1 MSHKEV
7 TVVIPG
13 AANESQA
20 EMNATT
26 PELETIEDIIPKI
39 NDIYKKFIKPDVH
52 NRW

>member
-1 MSHKEV
+1 M
-7 TVVIPG
+7 VIPG
-13 AANESQA
+13 AANKLQA

-26 PELETIEDIIPKI
+26 LRVRGYSDIIPKI